1 MCVFARPCKEGGEVV
16 ILSSRFRRLL
26 FNGGGLTSVSVWP
39 LPRFDDG
46 QMGLFPAAKRVSII
60 TKK

>member
-16 ILSSRFRRLL
+16 IPSSRFRRLL

-39 LPRFDDG
+39 LPRFDD
-46 QMGLFPAAKRVSII
+46 
-60 TKK
+60 